1 MPPACFSEHAGGMS
15 IPGGPTLD
23 EIRRLE
29 DDFAAAMT
37 RMHAFG
43 NDLARLRSRL
53 VSESA
58 DAATAP
64 PPPAPTTAPA
74 ASPAPAP
81 PPGPGVVAPPPPP
94 VPTPAPAAGP
104 VRTPQAQP
112 VPLWQREG
120 FVVRILAV
128 VGAAI
133 TLIGVAFLLAIAISI
148 GIFGPLPR
156 VISGALLAVVLVV
169 AAERVRRRQQGTAGA
184 IGLAATGFA
193 TAYLD
198 VLAVTNIYE
207 WIPAGPGL
215 VLAGGIALVGVL
227 LARSWG
233 SELLASLTVL
243 GVALLAPFVGS
254 GEVIL
259 TGSFLLVLTT
269 ASWAAQIGPRW
280 HVFEVARVLPT
291 TLYLVG
297 ASAFGPDAG
306 GAALLALLLALVVLG
321 VTLAGELAEALPR
334 QLNVLVPVAAVPLV
348 LAATLLVQPL
358 LGTALLLVLTLGLIL
373 LATLAGRS
381 ADSPLHLRHR
391 EVALPAAG
399 LASLLTALTLTEG
412 GLWAGPV
419 TVLVALCWAFAALAL
434 ADRTT
439 HVVAPGVVGLCAL
452 GSLALLP
459 HVLLTSWADRVQP
472 AGLLTVLGIVL
483 AALVL
488 NRAAGAEVLPREHLV
503 GRVTAA
509 VAVLWGGGLAV
520 LAGALLGQLADAPDT
535 GFIAGQAAATLLWFV
550 IAAALIQHGLRHS
563 SVGRTAGL
571 LLAALGVVKLLVFDL
586 AFLDGIARVLSFIVG
601 GLLLLAMGAG
611 YARALDRSQRP
622 PTPPV
627 DNSRRMRPAPPTV

>member
-1 MPPACFSEHAGGMS
+1 MS
-15 IPGGPTLD
+15 FPGGPTLD

-37 RMHAFG
+37 RMHSFG

-53 VSESA
+53 ASE
-58 DAATAP
+58 AAAAPPTTTPPAPATATTAP
-64 PPPAPTTAPA
+64 PTPVPP
-74 ASPAPAP
+74 P
-81 PPGPGVVAPPPPP
+81 PPGPGVVSPPPPP
-94 VPTPAPAAGP
+94 ASGPAPGTEPSRTPAAPS
-104 VRTPQAQP
+104 

-120 FVVRILAV
+120 FVVRTLAV

-156 VISGALLAVVLVV
+156 VLSGALLAVGLVA

-198 VLAVTNIYE
+198 VLAVSRIYE
-207 WIPAGPGL
+207 RIPAGPGL

-227 LARSWG
+227 IARSWG

-280 HVFEVARVLPT
+280 HLFEVARVLPS
-291 TLYLVG
+291 TLYLMGV
-297 ASAFGPDAG
+297 SAFGHDTGA
-306 GAALLALLLALVVLG
+306 AALLGLLLALVVLG

-334 QLNVLVPVAAVPLV
+334 QLNVLVPVAAVPVV
-348 LAATLLVQPL
+348 LAAVLLEHRVQ
-358 LGTALLLVLTLGLIL
+358 GTALLVVLALGLIL
-373 LATLAGRS
+373 LSSLADRS
-381 ADSPLHLRHR
+381 ADLPAHLRHR

-399 LASLLTALTLTEG
+399 LASLLAALTLAEG
-412 GLWAGPV
+412 GGWAGPT
-419 TVLVALCWAFAALAL
+419 TVLVALCWALAALAL
-434 ADRTT
+434 RDGST
-439 HVVAPGVVGLCAL
+439 HVVALGVAGLCVL
-452 GSLALLP
+452 GSLVLLP
-459 HVLLTSWADRVQP
+459 YVLLSSWAYRVQLTD
-472 AGLLTVLGIVL
+472 LLTVLGIVL
-483 AALVL
+483 TALVL
-488 NRAAGAEVLPREHLV
+488 TGASRADVLPHEGIAGRAA
-503 GRVTAA
+503 AA
-509 VAVLWGGGLAV
+509 LAVLWGGGLAV
-520 LAGALLGQLADAPDT
+520 LAGALIGQLADAPDT
-535 GFIAGQAAATLLWFV
+535 GVIAGQAAATVLWLV
-550 IAAALIQHGLRHS
+550 IAAALIRHGLRHA

-571 LLAALGVVKLLVFDL
+571 ALAALGVAKLLIFDL

-611 YARALDRSQRP
+611 YARAVDRSQRP

-627 DNSRRMRPAPPTV
+627 DNSGRVTSAPPTV